1 MQGESTFTVEGS
13 DGRISGWRL
22 GSGEP
27 VLLLHGGPGLSDYLG
42 SLTEELAD
50 GYTTFRYQQRGLEPS
65 TETGPFTVERHSLD
79 AIEVIDHIGVDR
91 VLLIGHSWGGH
102 LAMHLAVSH
111 PNRLKAVVIV
121 DPLGAVG
128 DGGETDMTQN
138 MTARI
143 PPANMARAQELDEA
157 AMRGEG
163 TPDDAVEGL
172 RLVWPGYFA
181 DPDTAPPMP
190 PMQMSLPCYSETWE
204 SIHAHFASDSLEAA
218 LPSVKVPTLFVLC
231 SGSPI
236 PVSHG
241 QASAALIPGASVRI
255 VEGAGHFPWMEQPG
269 VVRAALDSIIAV

>member
-1 MQGESTFTVEGS
+1 MQGESNFTVEGS
-13 DGRISGWRL
+13 DGPISGWRL

-27 VLLLHGGPGLSDYLG
+27 VVLLHGGPGLSEYLG
-42 SLTEELAD
+42 SLAEELAD
-50 GYTTFRYQQRGLEPS
+50 GYSTIRYQQRGLAPS
-65 TETGPFTVERHSLD
+65 NASGPFTVERHSLD
-79 AIEVIDHIGVDR
+79 AIEVIDHLGLDR
-91 VLLIGHSWGGH
+91 VLLVGHSWGGH
-102 LAMHLAVSH
+102 LAMHLAFSN
-111 PNRLKAVVIV
+111 PNRLKAVVVV

-128 DGGETDMTQN
+128 DGGEADMTQN

-172 RLVWPGYFA
+172 RLVWPAYFA
-181 DPDTAPPMP
+181 DPGTAPPMP
-190 PMQMSLPCYSETWE
+190 PMQISLPCYSETWD
-204 SIHAHFASDSLEAA
+204 SIHGHFGSRTLEAA
-218 LPSVKVPTLFVLC
+218 LPSVHVPMLFLLG

-236 PVSHG
+236 PLSHG

-269 VVRAALDSIIAV
+269 VVRAALDSLIAV

>member
-1 MQGESTFTVEGS
+1 MQGESKFTFEGT
-13 DGRISGWRL
+13 DGPISGWRL

-42 SLTEELAD
+42 SLAEELAD

-65 TETGPFTVERHSLD
+65 TASGPFTVERHCLD

-111 PNRLKAVVIV
+111 PDRLKAAVIV

-128 DGGETDMTQN
+128 DGGEAEMTQN

-163 TPDDAVEGL
+163 TPDDAIEGL

-181 DPDTAPPMP
+181 DPDKAPPMP
-190 PMQMSLPCYSETWE
+190 RMQMSLPCYSETWE
-204 SIHAHFASDSLEAA
+204 SIHAHFTSRTLEAA
-218 LPSVKVPTLFVLC
+218 LPSSIVPTVFVLG

-241 QASAALIPGASVRI
+241 RASAALVPGASLRI
-255 VEGAGHFPWMEQPG
+255 VEGAGHFPWLEQPG
-269 VVRAALDSIIAV
+269 VVRAALDSLTGG

>member
-1 MQGESTFTVEGS
+1 MRGESDFTVEGS
-13 DGRISGWRL
+13 DAAISGWRL

-42 SLTEELAD
+42 SLAEELAD
-50 GYTTFRYQQRGLEPS
+50 GYATFRYQQRGLEPS
-65 TETGPFTVERHSLD
+65 TTSGPFNVERHSLD
-79 AIEVIDHIGVDR
+79 AVEVIDHIGVER

-111 PNRLKAVVIV
+111 PDRLKAVVIV

-128 DGGETDMTQN
+128 DGGENEMIQN

-143 PPANMARAQELDEA
+143 LPANMARAQELDEA

-163 TPDDAVEGL
+163 TPDDAIEGL

-181 DPDTAPPMP
+181 DPENAPPMP
-190 PMQMSLPCYSETWE
+190 PMQLSLPCYSETWE
-204 SIHAHFASDSLEAA
+204 SIHAHFATHTLESA
-218 LPSVKVPTLFVLC
+218 LPSAKVPTLFLLG
-231 SGSPI
+231 SRSPI
-236 PVSHG
+236 PVAHG

-255 VEGAGHFPWMEQPG
+255 VEGAGHFLWMERPG
-269 VVRAALDSIIAV
+269 VVRAALDSLMAV